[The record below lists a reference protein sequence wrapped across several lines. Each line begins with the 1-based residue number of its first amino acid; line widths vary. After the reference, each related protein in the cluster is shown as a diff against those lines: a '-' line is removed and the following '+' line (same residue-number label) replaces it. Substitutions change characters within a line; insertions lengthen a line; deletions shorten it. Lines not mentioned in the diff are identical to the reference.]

1 MGLNAYTGV
10 RPSPQA
16 LARFLTFGHPSCFFL
31 RCFFV
36 AIRTVV
42 VILVYLPVSVA
53 IYYRYAF
60 RGGN

>member
-1 MGLNAYTGV
+1 MYT
-10 RPSPQA
+10 PASA
-16 LARFLTFGHPSCFFL
+16 LFQPTFAAFPTIGHPSSFFL

-42 VILVYLPVSVA
+42 VIPVYLPVSVS